1 MFGRLWSIDING
13 DPFIA
18 PTTGPQLRCVFDI
31 TVTPG
36 EVLSFADIR
45 LYNLSKE
52 SRITQ
57 GSTITFRAG
66 YRDAYDVIFTGYV
79 TNSLRER
86 EGTEVITR
94 LLCKSG
100 DPYNDRGTA
109 NGSYGAGVSV
119 VEVIRDL
126 AKSWPRQLVIDESQF
141 ADDQPM
147 VSGYI
152 TNGDIPSALNE
163 LKYAYRFDWVQ
174 DRGQLIVTKRNKPR
188 TGQITHVN
196 QYTGMVGIPEVTK
209 GPEGLGV
216 FVTARLNPYYRING
230 RIMVQSEFSTFNTGN
245 LFIQELG
252 GDVSANGE
260 YNIFALRYRG
270 DTHGDMWDCEIE
282 GLRAGVAT
290 TSGTSGS
297 LIWGAR
303 VTQEFRAEVRA
314 VAGRL
319 GFDPNWLMAVM
330 AFETGGSFSP
340 SQPNLGGGSA
350 TGLIQFT
357 SATAIGL
364 GTTTAKLA
372 RMSAVEQLQ
381 WVEKYF
387 QPYKSRVRNLGDCY
401 MSVLWPGSIGKPDS
415 YVMWRKNDP
424 ATAKYYNANA
434 GLDISRDDT
443 ITRGE
448 AVTRVNMEVVRGQQY
463 AKG

>member
-36 EVLSFADIR
+36 ESQSFADVR
-45 LYNLSKE
+45 LYNLSKD
-52 SRITQ
+52 SRIPNNAR
-57 GSTITFRAG
+57 ITFRAG
-66 YRDAYDVIFTGYV
+66 YRDAYDVIFVGRV

-94 LLCKSG
+94 LLCRSG

-119 VEVIRDL
+119 VEVIHDL
-126 AKSWPRQLVIDESQF
+126 AKSWPAQLVIDKSQF
-141 ADDQPM
+141 ENDQRM
-147 VSGYI
+147 VSGYN

-163 LKYAYRFDWVQ
+163 LKYAYRFDWVH
-174 DRGQLIVTKRNKPR
+174 DRGQLVVTKRNSPR
-188 TGQITHVN
+188 KGQIVHVN
-196 QYTGMVGIPEVTK
+196 QYTGMVGIPEVTL
-209 GPEGLGV
+209 GPNGLGV
-216 FVTARLNPYYRING
+216 FVTTRLNPYYRINN
-230 RIMVQSEFSTFNTGN
+230 RIQVQSEFSTFNTGN
-245 LFIQELG
+245 LFVQEQS
-252 GDVSANGE
+252 GDSSANGE
-260 YNIFALRYRG
+260 YNIFAIRYRG

-282 GLRAGVAT
+282 ALRAGVAT
-290 TSGTSGS
+290 TSGTSGT
-297 LIWGAR
+297 LIWGSA
-303 VTQEFRAEVRA
+303 VEQDFRAEVRA

-330 AFETGGSFSP
+330 AFETGESFSP
-340 SQPNLGGGSA
+340 SIKHPYGSA

-372 RMSAVEQLQ
+372 RMNAVEQLH

-401 MSVLWPGSIGKPDS
+401 MAVLWPRAIGKPDN
-415 YVMWRKNDP
+415 YVMWRRDDP
-424 ATAKYYNANA
+424 ETARYYNSNPS
-434 GLDISRDDT
+434 LDISQDGT

-448 AVTRVNMEVVRGQQY
+448 AVTRVNIETVRGQQY

>member
-13 DPFIA
+13 EPFIA

-45 LYNLSKE
+45 LYNLSKD

-57 GSTITFRAG
+57 GSTVTFRAG
-66 YRDAYDVIFTGYV
+66 YRDKYDVIFTGYV

-86 EGTEVITR
+86 EGTEIISR

-100 DPYNDRGTA
+100 DPFNDRGTA

-126 AKSWPRQLVIDESQF
+126 AKAWPRSLVIDESQF
-141 ADDQPM
+141 ADDPPM
-147 VSGYI
+147 TSGYN

-174 DRGQLIVTKRNKPR
+174 DRGQLVVTKRSKPR
-188 TGQITHVN
+188 TGAITHVN
-196 QYTGMVGIPEVTK
+196 QYTGMVGMPEVTK

-216 FVTARLNPYYRING
+216 FVTTRLNPYYRING

-245 LFIQELG
+245 LFMQELG

-270 DTHGDMWDCEIE
+270 DSHGDMWDCEIE
-282 GLRAGVAT
+282 GLRAGSVT
-290 TSGTSGS
+290 TSGTSGT
-297 LIWGAR
+297 LIWGAK

-314 VAGRL
+314 VAERL

-340 SQPNLGGGSA
+340 SQRNLAGGSA

-357 SATAIGL
+357 SSTAVGL
-364 GTTTAKLA
+364 GTTTTKLA
-372 RMSAVEQLQ
+372 RMTAVEQLH
-381 WVEKYF
+381 WVEEYF
-387 QPYKSRVRNLGDCY
+387 KPFKARVKNLGDCY
-401 MSVLWPGSIGKPDS
+401 MTVLWQAAIGKPDT
-415 YVMWRKNDP
+415 YVMWKRDDP
-424 ATAKYYNANA
+424 STAKYYNANA
-434 GLDISRDDT
+434 GLDADDNGF

-448 AVTRVNMEVVRGQQY
+448 AVGRVNYEVVRGQQY

>member
-1 MFGRLWSIDING
+1 
-13 DPFIA
+13 
-18 PTTGPQLRCVFDI
+18 
-31 TVTPG
+31 
-36 EVLSFADIR
+36 
-45 LYNLSKE
+45 
-52 SRITQ
+52 
-57 GSTITFRAG
+57 
-66 YRDAYDVIFTGYV
+66 
-79 TNSLRER
+79 
-86 EGTEVITR
+86 
-94 LLCKSG
+94 
-100 DPYNDRGTA
+100 
-109 NGSYGAGVSV
+109 
-119 VEVIRDL
+119 
-126 AKSWPRQLVIDESQF
+126 
-141 ADDQPM
+141 
-147 VSGYI
+147 
-152 TNGDIPSALNE
+152 
-163 LKYAYRFDWVQ
+163 
-174 DRGQLIVTKRNKPR
+174 
-188 TGQITHVN
+188 
-196 QYTGMVGIPEVTK
+196 
-209 GPEGLGV
+209 
-216 FVTARLNPYYRING
+216 
-230 RIMVQSEFSTFNTGN
+230 
-245 LFIQELG
+245 
-252 GDVSANGE
+252 
-260 YNIFALRYRG
+260 
-270 DTHGDMWDCEIE
+270 THGDMWDCEIE

-357 SATAIGL
+357 SSTAIGL

-401 MSVLWPGSIGKPDS
+401 MAVLWPGSIGKPDS